1 MGRSGPR
8 AQPKVASKS
17 LNSAL
22 QIKGPIRVRPYGNV
36 KHAHVI
42 LRKVDEEE
50 YEDEEGRKKKRGV
63 FSLFAHKLINVKPGK
78 ELFMYLHPV
87 GGELEERVVAIEADI
102 LSEDEKET
110 SEPTQTEVTVVQT
123 PSEQVLPPRMR
134 KTQWVRKQSLP
145 SQSSACF
152 STSTVGYSPSFSL
165 FCRSRSSRIQSFD
178 RHSSRTRLRHP
189 GCSNCCAE
197 ACR

>member
-8 AQPKVASKS
+8 VEPKVATSS

-22 QIKGPIRVRPYGNV
+22 AIKGPLRVRPYGNV

-50 YEDEEGRKKKRGV
+50 YEDERGHKRTRGV

-87 GGELEERVVAIEADI
+87 GGELEERVVALEAD
-102 LSEDEKET
+102 LLLENEKN
-110 SEPTQTEVTVVQT
+110 EPEPAKTEETVVQT
-123 PSEQVLPPRMR
+123 QPDHILPPKMR
-134 KTQWVRKQSLP
+134 KQQWMRKASLP
-145 SQSSACF
+145 SQG
-152 STSTVGYSPSFSL
+152 TPSNGALQVVF
-165 FCRSRSSRIQSFD
+165 R
-178 RHSSRTRLRHP
+178 
-189 GCSNCCAE
+189 
-197 ACR
+197 

>member
-17 LNSAL
+17 LDSAL
-22 QIKGPIRVRPYGNV
+22 RIKGPVRVRPYGNV

-87 GGELEERVVAIEADI
+87 GDDLEERVVAFEADI
-102 LSEDEKET
+102 PAEDEKET
-110 SEPTQTEVTVVQT
+110 PEPTQTQTEETVVQT
-123 PSEQVLPPRMR
+123 QSEQVLPPRMR
-134 KTQWVRKQSLP
+134 KTQWTRKQSLP
-145 SQSSACF
+145 SQTSACF
-152 STSTVGYSPSFSL
+152 STCIVEL
-165 FCRSRSSRIQSFD
+165 
-178 RHSSRTRLRHP
+178 L
-189 GCSNCCAE
+189 
-197 ACR
+197 